1 MKSLYFVYDKNAIVL
16 NSNGQSISI
25 QDFNFSPENIYVASN
40 ALMTEDKQNYLDIL
54 ESFSFNELMEQRL
67 SAAYDFKNLFPEFS
81 VFFFNEQNYYDISV
95 NENGFSEI
103 SADFDIAQH
112 ILLKGEKRLRV
123 MFDWEATGLW
133 DYQGR
138 CIPLEWVP
146 ISENTRKMVMNFQ
159 KGLNKQR
166 IIMSDSDAPL
176 SSEEEEEIN
185 LYDKLALEAAYAI
198 KQELSDWT
206 IEIYNAGLYEDLPY
220 NEYGDSEIL
229 LQE

>member
-1 MKSLYFVYDKNAIVL
+1 
-16 NSNGQSISI
+16 
-25 QDFNFSPENIYVASN
+25 
-40 ALMTEDKQNYLDIL
+40 
-54 ESFSFNELMEQRL
+54 
-67 SAAYDFKNLFPEFS
+67 
-81 VFFFNEQNYYDISV
+81 
-95 NENGFSEI
+95 
-103 SADFDIAQH
+103 
-112 ILLKGEKRLRV
+112 
-123 MFDWEATGLW
+123 
-133 DYQGR
+133 
-138 CIPLEWVP
+138 
-146 ISENTRKMVMNFQ
+146 MNFQ